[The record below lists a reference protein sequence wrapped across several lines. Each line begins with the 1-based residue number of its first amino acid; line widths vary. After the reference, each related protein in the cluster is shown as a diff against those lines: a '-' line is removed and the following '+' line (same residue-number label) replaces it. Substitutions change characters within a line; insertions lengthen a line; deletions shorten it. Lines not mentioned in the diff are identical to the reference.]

1 MSEVEISVI
10 ETPGAVD
17 QTKKPITVTSRPRGS
32 RPSASY
38 LPPELI
44 DHFHSKNCHIGLRA
58 RNDVMKA
65 QDDAVGWR
73 DIRLAE
79 QPERISN
86 LMNEM
91 FSIQDGICTRGDWI
105 VRERSFAAAEEQ
117 RGWEDGMKD
126 NLESAD
132 YFVNELDSR
141 IGELSRAGGGAGEG
155 VAFATPRSVRAD
167 VISGP
172 DAVRAG
178 LSPDD
183 VLRAIE
189 ERRKSEE

>member
-1 MSEVEISVI
+1 MSEIEISVV
-10 ETPGAVD
+10 EESGAVD
-17 QTKKPITVTSRPRGS
+17 QAHKPITVTSRPRGS

-44 DHFHSKNCHIGLRA
+44 DHFHAKNYHIGLRA

-73 DIRLAE
+73 DIRLTE
-79 QPERISN
+79 QPERIQN
-86 LMNEM
+86 LMKEL
-91 FSIQDGICTRGDWI
+91 FSERDGIFTRGDWV
-105 VRERSFAAAEEQ
+105 VRERSFDAAADQ
-117 RGWEDGMKD
+117 RGWEDAMKD
-126 NLESAD
+126 NLEGDD
-132 YFVNELDSR
+132 YFLNELDSR
-141 IGELSRAGGGAGEG
+141 IGELSRDGGGAGEG
-155 VAFATPRSVRAD
+155 VAFATKRSVRAD

-172 DAVRAG
+172 AAVRAG